1 MDSLDEPPSK
11 VDQPEKC
18 MERTPSPVK
27 EEVQAESK
35 GSKKKRKKMRKK
47 NASRKSTSNNTVVPS
62 PGAESVDKASD
73 STTDR
78 SSLGSNSSE
87 AELKELQ

>member
-11 VDQPEKC
+11 VEHLEKC

-27 EEVQAESK
+27 EEVQIESK
-35 GSKKKRKKMRKK
+35 GSKKKKKKMRKK
-47 NASRKSTSNNTVVPS
+47 NAPRKSTSNNNVVPS
-62 PGAESVDKASD
+62 SVVENVDKASD

>member
-27 EEVQAESK
+27 EEVQIESK

-47 NASRKSTSNNTVVPS
+47 NAPRKSTSNNTVVPS
-62 PGAESVDKASD
+62 TGAENTEKPSD